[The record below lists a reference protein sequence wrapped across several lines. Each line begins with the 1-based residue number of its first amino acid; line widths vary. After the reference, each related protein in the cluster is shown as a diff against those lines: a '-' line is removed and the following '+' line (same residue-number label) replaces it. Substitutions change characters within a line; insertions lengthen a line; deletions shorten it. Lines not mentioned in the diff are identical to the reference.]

1 MYNRSTAQAIVD
13 EFEEYSFFL
22 EDSNGSELFFTT
34 NTGTVDDA
42 YLDTAYDVASMY
54 AAVKVY
60 PEFHLGQDMLV
71 VQILD

>member
-13 EFEEYSFFL
+13 EFDEYSFFL
-22 EDSNGSELFFTT
+22 EDQIGSELFFTT

-60 PEFHLGQDMLV
+60 SEFHLGQDMLV

>member
-1 MYNRSTAQAIVD
+1 MNLEAAQGIVD
-13 EFEEYSFFL
+13 EFEEYAFFL
-22 EDSNGSELFFTT
+22 EDQMGNELFFTT

-42 YLDTAYDVASMY
+42 YLDVAYDVASMY

-60 PEFHLGQDMLV
+60 PEFHLGQDMVV